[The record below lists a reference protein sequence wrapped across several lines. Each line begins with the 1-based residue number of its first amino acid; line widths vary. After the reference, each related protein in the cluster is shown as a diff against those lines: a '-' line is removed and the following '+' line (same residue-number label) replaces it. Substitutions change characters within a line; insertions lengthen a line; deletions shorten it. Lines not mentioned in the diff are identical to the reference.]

1 MHTEWK
7 TAFVYN
13 NHIVLYDFLYL
24 QRFGKTTYDAHF
36 VLQVVNIIIALLHI
50 LQRDYDMLVYLL

>member
-1 MHTEWK
+1 MYVQPH
-7 TAFVYN
+7 VYN
-13 NHIVLYDFLYL
+13 SHIVLYGFLYIH
-24 QRFGKTTYDAHF
+24 RFGKTTYDAHF